1 MAQRRMLS
9 SQIVNSDAFLD
20 MPTSSQL
27 LYFHLVMQ
35 ADDDGFVG
43 NPKRVMRM
51 IGTNEDD
58 FKILIGKRFLLTFES
73 GVVVI
78 KHWLIHNTIRLDRYH
93 STQYKEE
100 KRLLFLKEN
109 KSYSDVRQP
118 VGNQLETEVNLIE
131 VKLSKDNIKDKHPLP
146 DWIDQSSWLAWEVHR
161 KEKRQ
166 KLTQSSI
173 RSQIKFL
180 EEHKEDHVK
189 IIEQSI
195 RNGWTGL
202 FPLKNNTKKKMYVA

>member
-20 MPTSSQL
+20 MPISSQL

-51 IGTNEDD
+51 IGTNDDD
-58 FKILIGKRFLLTFES
+58 FKILLGKRFLLTFES

-93 STQYKEE
+93 STQYKDE
-100 KRLLFLKEN
+100 KKTLFIKEN

-118 VGNQLETEVNLIE
+118 NGNQLETEV
-131 VKLSKDNIKDKHPLP
+131 KLSKANIIEVNTIQLP
-146 DWIDQSSWLAWEVHR
+146 DWLDKEIWKEWESHR
-161 KEKRQ
+161 KGKKQ
-166 KLTQSSI
+166 KLTKQSVTLQLKLL
-173 RSQIKFL
+173 SQHISD
-180 EEHKEDHVK
+180 HKE
-189 IIEQSI
+189 IIETSI

-202 FPLKNNTKKKMYVA
+202 FPLKDNHKKKMYVA